1 MRTDAVALSPS
12 LETALERLHAR
23 GMGLRRA
30 SEAPAPERAR
40 PSVPTGHAALD
51 GALGNGGWP
60 RGALAALDATPGS
73 GATTLALGT
82 LAAAQAAGG
91 LAAWIDLPATFDP
104 AVAERLGVDLD
115 WLLVVRPT
123 DVGEAIE
130 LAGWLAR
137 GGQIDVF
144 ALDLGGAA
152 APRPALDRLAT
163 FMARGASVGLIVGG
177 APSSASVRVAL
188 ERQAWLAAGR
198 DRVGQRVTATVT
210 RHRWGAIGGSAELDL
225 WFGEGRRIDPLLVA
239 AAEPRPVVEAVE
251 EVEARPALRVIGA

>member
-30 SEAPAPERAR
+30 SEAPASERAR

-51 GALGNGGWP
+51 AALGDGGWP

-82 LAAAQAAGG
+82 LAAAQVVGG
-91 LAAWIDLPATFDP
+91 LAAWIDLPANFDP
-104 AVAERLGVDLD
+104 AVAERLGVDLG
-115 WLLVVRPT
+115 WLLVVRPA
-123 DVGEAIE
+123 DAGEAIE

-137 GGQIDVF
+137 GGQIDAF

-152 APRPALDRLAT
+152 APRMALDRLAR
-163 FMARGASVGLIVGG
+163 FMARGASVGLIIGG
-177 APSSASVRVAL
+177 APPSSASVRVAL
-188 ERQAWLAAGR
+188 ERRAWLAAGR
-198 DRVGQRVTATVT
+198 DLVGQRVTATVT

-239 AAEPRPVVEAVE
+239 SAEPRPVIEAVD
-251 EVEARPALRVIGA
+251 AQPALRVIGA

>member
-1 MRTDAVALSPS
+1 MRTEAVALSSS

-30 SEAPAPERAR
+30 SEAPGPERAR

-51 GALGNGGWP
+51 AALGNGGWP

-82 LAAAQAAGG
+82 LAAAQAVGG
-91 LAAWIDLPATFDP
+91 LAAWIDLSATFDP
-104 AVAERLGVDLD
+104 AVAERLGIDLG
-115 WLLVVRPT
+115 WLLVVRPV
-123 DVGEAIE
+123 DAREAIE

-137 GGQIDVF
+137 GGLIDAF
-144 ALDLGGAA
+144 ALDLGGEA
-152 APRPALDRLAT
+152 APRTALDRLAT
-163 FMARGASVGLIVGG
+163 FMARGSSVGLMTGG
-177 APSSASVRVAL
+177 ASSPASVRVAL

-198 DRVGQRVTATVT
+198 DLVGQRVTATVT

-225 WFGEGRRIDPLLVA
+225 WFGEGRRIDPLLMA
-239 AAEPRPVVEAVE
+239 AAEPRQA
-251 EVEARPALRVIGA
+251 VEARPALRVIGA